1 MGAECHNG
9 LITEFI
15 KAPFESFQGHVAVKC
30 TATIYSEYFESS
42 EYYLPGLGLGEKALE
57 SYSRGTNGELPRK
70 ESYFGHR

>member
-1 MGAECHNG
+1 MA
-9 LITEFI
+9 I
-15 KAPFESFQGHVAVKC
+15 KC